1 MRKFL
6 IPAKDTTIY
15 QTFPTNNA
23 GLDEI
28 LEIGKVIDT
37 TQVDPSYVTSSA
49 RSLLYFNLPTTAS
62 VSTGSSYFLNL
73 RLANATNVLRN
84 QTLVVYQISQSWDEG
99 SGFFYENVKNSNDG
113 ATWNQLGLYTSWS
126 QAGGTFLTAS
136 TSASTILNTYP
147 LEDIR
152 IDVTNILQPIVNSN
166 STSYGLAIQFPS
178 TDEANINNMGNIKV
192 FSTQTHTVHQPTLE
206 IAWDNQTFI
215 TGSVLAAIPSLNVK
229 IIPTNIKEVYTQG
242 DIARIDI
249 NVRDEYPLKSFDS
262 TLRYKNKYYLPSSS
276 YYSIVDVQSNLT
288 IIPFDNYSKIHC
300 DGTNSYMVLDTS
312 PLYKGRFYTIRF
324 KMDWNGYSRTI
335 GNGTIF
341 KIDL

>member
-6 IPAKDTTIY
+6 IPTKDATIY
-15 QTFPTNNA
+15 QAFPSNNS
-23 GLDEI
+23 GFDEI
-28 LEIGKVIDT
+28 LEIGKVVDT
-37 TQVDPSYVTSSA
+37 TLVEPNYTGSSA

-62 VSTGSSYFLNL
+62 VSTGSKYLLNL
-73 RLANATNVLRN
+73 KLANASNVLRN

-113 ATWNQLGLYTSWS
+113 ATWNQLGSYTSWS
-126 QAGGTFLTAS
+126 RAGGTFLTAS
-136 TSASTILNTYP
+136 VSASTSLNTYP

-152 IDVTNILQPIVNSN
+152 IDVTSILQPIVNAN
-166 STSYGLAIQFPS
+166 SASYGLAIQFPAA
-178 TDEANINNMGNIKV
+178 DEADINNMGNIKV
-192 FSTQTHTVHQPTLE
+192 FSAQTHTVHQPTLE

-215 TGSVLAAIPSLNVK
+215 TGSLVAIPALNVK
-229 IIPTNIKEVYTQG
+229 ITPTNIKEIYTQG
-242 DIARIDI
+242 DIARIDL

-276 YYSIVDVQSNLT
+276 YYSVVDVQSNIT
-288 IIPFDNYSKIHC
+288 VIPFDSYSKIHC
-300 DGTNSYMVLDTS
+300 DGTSSYVVLDTS
-312 PLYKGRFYTIRF
+312 PLYKGRFYTLRF
-324 KMDWNGYSRTI
+324 KSDWNGYSRTI